1 MNKLYRLFTLS
12 LVALLGLSL
21 TGCSED
27 NLDTNPYNKSGVNIV
42 AFGPSPILRTHEIRI
57 TGTNLESVSSVAFP
71 GEGAVVE
78 KAAFNKVDNRDIYV
92 NVPDASVPGQ
102 IKLLVGSEV
111 VATSVTPITF
121 EEPITITS
129 VSPTTGLNA
138 GDEVTVKGD
147 YVYNIYQ
154 AVFTSGVTGAAVEA
168 EDFTYVSRK
177 EVRFRVPLA
186 AESGVITFN
195 DGAEWEFD
203 TIGNSAC
210 HLRRAEHNDT

>member
-129 VSPTTGLNA
+129 VSPL
-138 GDEVTVKGD
+138 
-147 YVYNIYQ
+147 
-154 AVFTSGVTGAAVEA
+154 
-168 EDFTYVSRK
+168 
-177 EVRFRVPLA
+177 
-186 AESGVITFN
+186 
-195 DGAEWEFD
+195 
-203 TIGNSAC
+203 
-210 HLRRAEHNDT
+210 HLWCYRRSC